1 MVSTFIKLPHSV
13 LFKIKPIVRFLIHH
27 KRIVFLILPTV
38 SPKTTYIRVYSVVSY
53 HTTENVYIRHSW
65 WCLG

>member
-38 SPKTTYIRVYSVVSY
+38 SPKTTYEYM
-53 HTTENVYIRHSW
+53 
-65 WCLG
+65 L